1 MRYNSN
7 VANRRSIFASFA
19 PASRWVILLAA
30 AALAATACFAHPPLC
45 VAPLSLPKP
54 ALQNSSNAQDKGPAQ
69 AKSGQNADAGQTDP
83 GQTRLKIVVT
93 GNTGKP
99 VGNATVYV
107 RFPEASGLFR
117 HEKLSELDFKTNED
131 GSVKVPEIPQGKILV
146 QVLAKGWH
154 TFGKWYE
161 IHTSEQT
168 IEIKLELPPR
178 WY

>member
-1 MRYNSN
+1 M
-7 VANRRSIFASFA
+7 ASLLD
-19 PASRWVILLAA
+19 ASRWGILLAA
-30 AALAATACFAHPPLC
+30 AVLAATACFARSSLSA
-45 VAPLSLPKP
+45 APLSSLQPTV
-54 ALQNSSNAQDKGPAQ
+54 QNSASSQDKAPAQDK
-69 AKSGQNADAGQTDP
+69 SDQNADASQTDA

-99 VGNATVYV
+99 IGNATVYV
-107 RFPEASGLFR
+107 RFPEAGGLFH

-131 GSVKVPEIPQGKILV
+131 GSVRVPEIPQGKILV
-146 QVLAKGWH
+146 QVIAKGWH

>member
-1 MRYNSN
+1 M
-7 VANRRSIFASFA
+7 
-19 PASRWVILLAA
+19 
-30 AALAATACFAHPPLC
+30 
-45 VAPLSLPKP
+45 
-54 ALQNSSNAQDKGPAQ
+54 
-69 AKSGQNADAGQTDP
+69 
-83 GQTRLKIVVT
+83 KIVVT

-99 VGNATVYV
+99 IGNATVYV
-107 RFPEASGLFR
+107 RFPEAGGLFH

-146 QVLAKGWH
+146 QVIAKGWH

>member
-1 MRYNSN
+1 MTSLVR
-7 VANRRSIFASFA
+7 
-19 PASRWVILLAA
+19 ASRWGILLAV
-30 AALAATACFAHPPLC
+30 AALSASVCFAHPALFA
-45 VAPLSLPKP
+45 APRMADLPGVQ
-54 ALQNSSNAQDKGPAQ
+54 AFVNAQDKPASQ
-69 AKSGQNADAGQTDP
+69 DKSEQNTGASQTDA

-99 VGNATVYV
+99 IGNATVYV
-107 RFPEASGLFR
+107 RFPESGGLFH

>member
-1 MRYNSN
+1 MKLRR
-7 VANRRSIFASFA
+7 VIANLLR
-19 PASRWVILLAA
+19 ASRWGILLAGV
-30 AALAATACFAHPPLC
+30 ALAVSVCFAHAGLFA
-45 VAPLSLPKP
+45 APRLAVQP
-54 ALQNSSNAQDKGPAQ
+54 AVQSSGNAQDKPATQ
-69 AKSGQNADAGQTDP
+69 DKTDQNAGASQTDA

-99 VGNATVYV
+99 IGNATVYV
-107 RFPEASGLFR
+107 RFPEASGLFH
-117 HEKLSELDFKTNED
+117 HEKLSELDFKTNQD

>member
-1 MRYNSN
+1 M
-7 VANRRSIFASFA
+7 ANRRSILASLT
-19 PASRWVILLAA
+19 PSSRWGILLAA
-30 AALAATACFAHPPLC
+30 AALAATACFAHPLLC
-45 VAPLSLPKP
+45 FATHLTDEPGI
-54 ALQNSSNAQDKGPAQ
+54 QNSANAQDKGPAQ
-69 AKSGQNADAGQTDP
+69 DKQDKSDQNAGASQTDA

-99 VGNATVYV
+99 IGNATVYV
-107 RFPEASGLFR
+107 RFPESGGLFH

-168 IEIKLELPPR
+168 IEIKLDLPPR

>member
-1 MRYNSN
+1 M
-7 VANRRSIFASFA
+7 ASLLD
-19 PASRWVILLAA
+19 ASRWGIFVAA
-30 AALAATACFAHPPLC
+30 AALAATACFPHP
-45 VAPLSLPKP
+45 SLNAAVLPSVGS
-54 ALQNSSNAQDKGPAQ
+54 AMQNSANTQDKAAAQDKAD
-69 AKSGQNADAGQTDP
+69 QNADANQTDA

-107 RFPEASGLFR
+107 RFPEAGGIFH

-146 QVLAKGWH
+146 QVIAKGWH

-161 IHTSEQT
+161 VHTPEQT
-168 IEIKLELPPR
+168 IDVKLELPPR

>member
-1 MRYNSN
+1 M
-7 VANRRSIFASFA
+7 ASLLDA
-19 PASRWVILLAA
+19 TRWGILLVA
-30 AALAATACFAHPPLC
+30 AALAATACFAHSPLGS
-45 VAPLSLPKP
+45 APYSSLRP
-54 ALQNSSNAQDKGPAQ
+54 AVQNSANTQDKAAAQDK
-69 AKSGQNADAGQTDP
+69 SDQNADANQTDA

-107 RFPEASGLFR
+107 RFPEAGGIFR

-146 QVLAKGWH
+146 QVIAKGWH

-161 IHTSEQT
+161 VHTPGQT

>member
-1 MRYNSN
+1 M
-7 VANRRSIFASFA
+7 
-19 PASRWVILLAA
+19 
-30 AALAATACFAHPPLC
+30 
-45 VAPLSLPKP
+45 
-54 ALQNSSNAQDKGPAQ
+54 QNSANTQDKAAAQDKAD
-69 AKSGQNADAGQTDP
+69 QNADANQTDA

-107 RFPEASGLFR
+107 RFPEAGGIFH

-146 QVLAKGWH
+146 QVIAKGWH

-161 IHTSEQT
+161 VHTPEQT
-168 IEIKLELPPR
+168 IDVKLELPPR